1 MQNQTITGADIQKL
15 AKVFFNVLA
24 FALLCFSA
32 HTVYQLVQINRCLW
46 LDECMLALSFKEF
59 TLWQLIT
66 QPLSHAQ
73 NAPFI
78 FVMLTKAVITFFGRG
93 EAVLRLVPLVSYAAT
108 VVLSG
113 VVLKCVFRSR
123 FAMLG
128 AALVSCIPIM
138 QQYANEFKQYSFECA
153 VFLSIALLYGLYKQ
167 QRVSAGVL
175 YGAMAFSLWCAN
187 AAVLLS
193 GAICLYELLC
203 AFWGK
208 PLKAWRAQ
216 LPLLLRSA
224 GVLCSLL
231 VYYVFWL
238 QRNMGV
244 ADIQAWLNVR
254 FPVWPLNLETLQ
266 KQWELTGGMIYQQIG
281 TVSILLGAFFLLGF
295 LLRGKHLPAASKP
308 LLWVLLLCGG
318 MMLFTSSLA
327 LYPLVVRL
335 MLFVLPC
342 CVILGMVG
350 LDALL
355 TCFPQRFSAIR
366 MLAWCLVSLCL
377 LQAGYRLGQRYAK
390 PQNYMDLLYND
401 TGNRDIFALFEREH
415 GGEQAKVLLFGIYHP
430 SYLYY
435 TQPEAWA
442 NMEVELG
449 SQEDI
454 LSGSEWIRE
463 QKDCYVICPF
473 YVIEWTYAPAL
484 AEDGAFTTIRDDGA
498 TRLAHY
504 QAYA

>member
-1 MQNQTITGADIQKL
+1 MQKRPITGADIQKL

-32 HTVYQLVQINRCLW
+32 HTVYQLIQTNRCLW
-46 LDECMLALSFKEF
+46 LDECMLALSFRDY

-66 QPLSHAQ
+66 QPLLHLQ
-73 NAPFI
+73 NAPFV
-78 FVMLTKAVITFFGRG
+78 FVMLTKVFITFFGMG

-113 VVLKCVFRSR
+113 VMLKCIFRSR

-153 VFLSIALLYGLYKQ
+153 VFLAIALLYGLYKQ
-167 QRVSAGVL
+167 QRVSAGAL

-238 QRNMGV
+238 HRNMGV
-244 ADIQAWLNVR
+244 AGVQAWLNVR

-266 KQWELTGGMIYQQIG
+266 RQWELTGGMVYQQIG
-281 TVSILLGAFFLLGF
+281 TVSVLLGVFFLLGF
-295 LLRGKHLPAASKP
+295 LLRGKYLPAASKP

-318 MMLFTSSLA
+318 IMLFASSLT

-355 TCFPQRFSAIR
+355 TLLPQRFSVLQT
-366 MLAWCLVSLCL
+366 LAWCLASLCM
-377 LQAGYRLGQRYAK
+377 LQAGYHLGQRYAN
-390 PQNYMDLLYND
+390 PQDYMDLIYND
-401 TGNRDIFALFEREH
+401 TGNREIFAFFEQEH
-415 GGEQAKVLLFGIYHP
+415 GGEKTQVLCAGIYGH
-430 SYLYY
+430 SHAYY
-435 TQPEAWA
+435 AQPAAWE
-442 NMEVELG
+442 NIEVVYGSLDDME
-449 SQEDI
+449 SDY
-454 LSGSEWIRE
+454 EWIRE

-473 YVIEWTYAPAL
+473 YVIEWIYAPAL

-504 QAYA
+504 QAYD